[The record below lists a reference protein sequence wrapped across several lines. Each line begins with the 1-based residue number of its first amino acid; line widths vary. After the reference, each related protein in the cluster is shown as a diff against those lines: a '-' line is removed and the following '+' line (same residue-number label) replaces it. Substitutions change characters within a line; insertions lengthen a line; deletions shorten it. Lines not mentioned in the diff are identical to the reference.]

1 MIKSKFFGDLMK
13 GPARIVYHVMVAALS
28 AAVALSLPFTIRFI
42 AKNLLVY
49 WSFIGN
55 EKIFLVLVEMAVA
68 TMVILLSNIIGRSW
82 KDRKLSNMAK
92 KAGLVL
98 VSPTR
103 NFLEKRKMRTMKE
116 RVGFARDVRVIGS
129 TGFRT
134 FVDPKGDLH
143 QVIQNCRE
151 AKIMFLN
158 PYSDAASARARSIL
172 SPEITPERLREQI
185 KKSIDFLKG
194 LKAVQKNIKL
204 KLYEDLPLLK
214 LAIIGDYIWMQ
225 HYHAG
230 LDVHG
235 MPEYVFKHD
244 QNTGSL
250 YIPFYQYFMTR
261 WNALETPE
269 YDLDSDELIYR
280 DAAGNEVRRE
290 KFGEI
295 NMDPARGA
303 GLSID
308 RGCENHHQEEE
319 AGFPLLLPTFR
330 ACARTQDILTDPR
343 QSLLGGLHFGG
354 SEYFLL
360 TPRRS
365 MCETIGWTTFT

>member
-1 MIKSKFFGDLMK
+1 MIKRKFSGDSMK
-13 GPARIVYHVMVAALS
+13 GPARIFYHVMVAALS

-49 WSFIGN
+49 WSLIGD
-55 EKIFLVLVEMAVA
+55 EKIFVIFVEMAVA
-68 TMVILLSNIIGRSW
+68 TMVILLSNTIGRSW

-103 NFLEKRKMRTMKE
+103 GFLERRKMRSLKE
-116 RVGFARDVRVIGS
+116 RVGFARDVMIIGS

-134 FVDPKGDLH
+134 LVDPKGDLH

-158 PYSDAASARARSIL
+158 PYSDAASVRAKSIL
-172 SPEITPERLREQI
+172 NPDITPERFREQI

-194 LKAVQKNIKL
+194 LKAVQKNIRL
-204 KLYEDLPLLK
+204 KLYEDIPLLK

-230 LDVHG
+230 LDVQG
-235 MPEYVFKHD
+235 MPEYVFRHD

-250 YIPFYQYFMTR
+250 YIPFYQYFLTR
-261 WNALETPE
+261 WNAPDIPE

-290 KFGEI
+290 KFGAIE
-295 NMDPARGA
+295 MEPARGA

-308 RGCENHHQEEE
+308 RGCENHHQEE
-319 AGFPLLLPTFR
+319 GGSPFLLPPFR

-343 QSLLGGLHFGG
+343 QSFLGGLHFGG

-365 MCETIGWTTFT
+365 MCETIGWTTFS

>member
-1 MIKSKFFGDLMK
+1 ME

-49 WSFIGN
+49 WSLIGN
-55 EKIFLVLVEMAVA
+55 EKIFVVLVEVAVA

-103 NFLEKRKMRTMKE
+103 GFLERRKTRSLKE
-116 RVGFARDVRVIGS
+116 RIGFARDVMIIGS

-134 FVDPKGDLH
+134 LVDPKGDLH
-143 QVIQNCRE
+143 QVVQNCRE

-158 PYSDAASARARSIL
+158 PYSDAASLRAKSIL
-172 SPEITPERLREQI
+172 NPEITPERLREQI
-185 KKSIDFLKG
+185 NKTIDFLKG
-194 LKAVQKNIKL
+194 LKAVQKNIRL
-204 KLYEDLPLLK
+204 KLYQDLPLLK
-214 LAIIGDYIWMQ
+214 LAIIGDYIWLQ

-230 LDVHG
+230 LDVQG
-235 MPEYVFKHD
+235 MPEYVFRHD

-250 YIPFYQYFMTR
+250 YLPFYQYFLTR
-261 WNALETPE
+261 WHAPDIPE
-269 YDLDSDELIYR
+269 YDLGSDELIYR
-280 DAAGNEVRRE
+280 DTAGNEVRRE

-295 NMDPARGA
+295 EMDSARSA
-303 GLSID
+303 GLAID
-308 RGCENHHQEEE
+308 RSCENHHQEET
-319 AGFPLLLPTFR
+319 GSPLLSPPFR
-330 ACARTQDILTDPR
+330 THPRTLDIVTDLR
-343 QSLLGGLHFGG
+343 QSFPGGLRFGG
-354 SEYFLL
+354 SECLFL
-360 TPRRS
+360 TPKRS
-365 MCETIGWTTFT
+365 MCETIGWTTFS